1 MIGRLERHSEE
12 TANVADNLVVEEL
25 VRGDILH
32 NSKRPIGSM
41 SSNISDIN
49 I

>member
-1 MIGRLERHSEE
+1 MLQIIL
-12 TANVADNLVVEEL
+12 AVEEL

-32 NSKRPIGSM
+32 NSKGLLRSM
-41 SSNISDIN
+41 SSNIGDIN

>member
-1 MIGRLERHSEE
+1 MLQII
-12 TANVADNLVVEEL
+12 LVVEEL

-32 NSKRPIGSM
+32 NSTGPLRST
-41 SSNISDIN
+41 SSNIGDIN